1 LFQAIDAR
9 RFRADESPMR
19 IMGLEEVGREA
30 DGLDEPISSE
40 IAPEGTKIGIRETTR
55 GARSNLASDVP
66 YLCSAELG

>member
-1 LFQAIDAR
+1 
-9 RFRADESPMR
+9 MR